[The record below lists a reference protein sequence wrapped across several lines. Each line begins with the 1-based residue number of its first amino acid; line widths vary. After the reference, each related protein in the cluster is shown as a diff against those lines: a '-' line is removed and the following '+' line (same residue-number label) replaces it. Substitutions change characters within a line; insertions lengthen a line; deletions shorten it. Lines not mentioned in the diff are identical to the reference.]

1 MRPRPEYIERFSVD
15 RAGNLVRSVVP
26 KRGKPYE
33 HKCRKES
40 FEEVAYTAD
49 EMAAE
54 GTPIKLEPLA
64 ARTGLPS
71 TQVAVALAFLLE
83 RGCLVTENRM
93 HYPAGGNQ
101 KPGQVSL
108 DAITEYHALAEGSP
122 GSKQPDL
129 PEGAFDDANGEE
141 A

>member
-15 RAGNLVRSVVP
+15 RAGNLVRSVMP

-49 EMAAE
+49 EIAAE
-54 GTPIKLEPLA
+54 GGSIKLDDLVR
-64 ARTGLPS
+64 RTDLPS
-71 TQVAVALAFLLE
+71 TQVNVALTFMLE
-83 RGCLVTENRM
+83 RGCLITENRM
-93 HYPAGGNQ
+93 HYPATGNQ

-122 GSKQPDL
+122 GSQQPEL
-129 PEGAFDDANGEE
+129 PAE
-141 A
+141 

>member
-54 GTPIKLEPLA
+54 GMPIKLEDLVS
-64 ARTGLPS
+64 RTDLPS
-71 TQVAVALAFLLE
+71 TQVNVALAFMLE

-93 HYPAGGNQ
+93 HYPATGNQ
-101 KPGQVSL
+101 KPGQVAL
-108 DAITEYHALAEGSP
+108 DAITEYYALAEGSP
-122 GSKQPDL
+122 GSQQPDL
-129 PEGAFDDANGEE
+129 PKGVFDGEE

>member
-33 HKCRKES
+33 HRCRKES
-40 FEEVAYTAD
+40 FEEVAYIAD

-54 GTPIKLEPLA
+54 GTPIKLEALVG
-64 ARTGLPS
+64 RTDLPS
-71 TQVAVALAFLLE
+71 TQVNVALSFMLE
-83 RGCLVTENRM
+83 RGCLITENRM
-93 HYPAGGNQ
+93 HYAAGGNQ

-108 DAITEYHALAEGSP
+108 DAITEYHALADGSP
-122 GSKQPDL
+122 GSAQPEL
-129 PEGAFDDANGEE
+129 PAE
-141 A
+141 